1 MSAEEEHPVI
11 SFRHATVLP
20 CTGADPVQDATVV
33 VEGAVIKDVLTG
45 GRSAAGADGEVID
58 CGGRTVMPGLIDA
71 HVHVC
76 ALEVDLA
83 AQRRDYP
90 TSLLAY
96 ATAAMIR
103 QALDQGFTTVRDAG
117 GADWGMKEAVDRG
130 LIPGPRMFVSGHPL
144 SQSGGHGDSRSRA
157 ESYAGCGCGAA
168 IGMVSNIADG
178 VDQVRRAVRTQLRRG
193 ADAIKVMASG
203 GVASPT
209 DRLES
214 TQYQPDELRAAVAEA
229 EAAGTYVLAH
239 AYTPAAIRNAVE
251 AGVRSIEHGN
261 FLDEATAALMAA
273 KGAFLV
279 PTFVTYEKLREEG
292 RERGLTAEQLAK
304 LDLVLG
310 SGLDGLRRA
319 REAGVRIGSGSDL
332 LGPLARYK
340 ARELAIK
347 ASVLGEH
354 DTLIA
359 TTRTNA
365 ELIGIE
371 AEAGT
376 IEPGKRADLLVVD
389 GDPLADIAVLQHE
402 DKLLAIVKAG
412 QFHKRR
418 I

>member
-1 MSAEEEHPVI
+1 VI

-20 CTGADPVQDATVV
+20 CTGADPVDDATVI
-33 VEGAVIKDVLTG
+33 VEGAVIRDILTSAREAT
-45 GRSAAGADGEVID
+45 RSGGEVID
-58 CGGRTVMPGLIDA
+58 CRGRTVMPGLIDA

-76 ALEVDLA
+76 AVEVDLA

-96 ATAAMIR
+96 AIATMIR

-144 SQSGGHGDSRSRA
+144 SQTGGHGDSRTRA
-157 ESYAGCGCGAA
+157 EHHTGWCCGAE
-168 IGMVSNIADG
+168 IGMVPNIADG
-178 VDQVRRAVRTQLRRG
+178 VDEVRRAVRTQLRRG
-193 ADAIKVMASG
+193 ADAIKVMAGG

-214 TQYQPDELRAAVAEA
+214 PQYQPDELGAAVTEA
-229 EAAGTYVLAH
+229 KAAGTYVLAH
-239 AYTPAAIRNAVE
+239 AYTPAAIRNAVQ

-261 FLDEATAALMAA
+261 FLDEATAKLMAA
-273 KGAFLV
+273 SGAFLV
-279 PTFVTYEKLREEG
+279 PTFVTYEKLHEQG
-292 RERGLTAEQLAK
+292 RERGLTAAQLAK

-319 REAGVRIGSGSDL
+319 RDAGVRIGSGSDL
-332 LGPLARYK
+332 LGPLARHQ

-347 ASVLGEH
+347 ASVLGAH
-354 DTLIA
+354 QTLIA

-365 ELIGIE
+365 ELLGIG
-371 AEAGT
+371 AETGT

-389 GDPLADIAVLQHE
+389 GDPLADIAVLQDPDH
-402 DKLLAIVKAG
+402 LMAIVKAG
-412 QFHKRR
+412 EFHQRR

>member
-1 MSAEEEHPVI
+1 MI
-11 SFRHATVLP
+11 SFRHATLLT
-20 CTGADPVQDATVV
+20 CTGVDPLYDATVI
-33 VEGAVIKDVLTG
+33 VEGAVIKDVMTG
-45 GRSAAGADGEVID
+45 ARTATGIGGDLID
-58 CGGRTVMPGLIDA
+58 CRGRTVMPGLIDA

-76 ALEVDLA
+76 AVEVDLG

-96 ATAAMIR
+96 AAGKMIR

-144 SQSGGHGDSRSRA
+144 SQSGGHGDSRTRA
-157 ESYAGCGCGAA
+157 ENHVGCGCGAE
-168 IGMVSNIADG
+168 IGMVPNIADG
-178 VDQVRRAVRTQLRRG
+178 VEEVRRAVRTQLRRG
-193 ADAIKVMASG
+193 ADAIKVMAGG

-214 TQYQPDELRAAVAEA
+214 PQYQPDELGAAVAEA

-239 AYTPAAIRNAVE
+239 AYTPAAIRNAVQ

-261 FLDEATAALMAA
+261 FLDEATAKLMAA
-273 KGAFLV
+273 KGTFLV
-279 PTFVTYEKLREEG
+279 PTFVTYEKLHEQG
-292 RERGLTAEQLAK
+292 RERGLSAAQLAK

-319 REAGVRIGSGSDL
+319 HDAGVRIGSGSDL
-332 LGPLARYK
+332 LGPLARHK

-347 ASVLGEH
+347 TSVLGAH
-354 DTLIA
+354 ATLIA

-365 ELIGIE
+365 ELLGVGDE
-371 AEAGT
+371 TGT

-389 GDPLADIAVLQHE
+389 GDPLADIAMLQNP
-402 DKLLAIVKAG
+402 DNLMAIVLAG
-412 QFHKRR
+412 QFHKRQ